1 MPRTRSQSGDNQ
13 LEPNVTFLRN
23 LLDSLDRAPRRIDV
37 FFRDD
42 DAGWGHDRLIQLIDL
57 FGERSL
63 PLDLAVIP
71 AELTPAL
78 ASELRARD
86 VGLHQHG
93 YAHTNHE
100 LSGRKHEFGPSR
112 RADLQRADILRG
124 REVLLNLLGD
134 RLDPFFTPPWNRCT
148 RDTARVLAE
157 LDYALLSREHR
168 AEPFGLLP
176 ELPVHVDV
184 ARLAPDELDAHFA
197 RLVDDGEGPIG
208 VMFHHA
214 VMEPDDY
221 ARADE
226 LLGVLAGHANVVP
239 RAMAELSGP
248 APSAGRSCR
257 A

>member
-1 MPRTRSQSGDNQ
+1 MRPTRSQSGDNTS
-13 LEPNVTFLRN
+13 EANVTFLSN
-23 LLDSLDRAPRRIDV
+23 LLHSLDRSPRRLEV

-42 DAGWGHDRLIQLIDL
+42 DAGWGDDRLLALIDR
-57 FGERSL
+57 FAERKL

-71 AELTPAL
+71 AELSARL
-78 ASELRARD
+78 ASALLERD

-93 YAHTNHE
+93 YSHANHE
-100 LSGRKHEFGPSR
+100 VEGRKCEYGASR

-124 REVLLNLLGD
+124 REVLTEFLGA

-148 RDTARVLAE
+148 RDTAAALSE
-157 LDYALLSREHR
+157 LGFALLSREHR

-197 RLVDDGEGPIG
+197 ALVDSGAGPIG

-214 VMEPDDY
+214 VMEQEDF
-221 ARADE
+221 ARAGE
-226 LLGVLAGHANVVP
+226 LLALLAGHENVIP
-239 RAMAELSGP
+239 RRMAELCP
-248 APSAGRSCR
+248 
-257 A
+257 